1 MAQGVKCTECGCS
14 CKGKTDQG
22 ALHLHVEIE
31 NLKQKLVERENHI
44 MRMETN
50 FLTEVDK
57 NPNGEYAALAEELLT
72 WQDKYSRLYEAH
84 KRVQK
89 VNQNL
94 EDKLLK
100 IVDKC
105 ETEKGILTKDIAT
118 LEQKLSEANANMVWL
133 KEENVSLQKII
144 FSKFSR

>member
-1 MAQGVKCTECGCS
+1 MAQGVKCNECGCG
-14 CKGKTDQG
+14 CKGKFDQG
-22 ALHLHVEIE
+22 TLHLHVEIE

-57 NPNGEYAALAEELLT
+57 YPNGEYAALAEELLT
-72 WQDKYSRLYEAH
+72 WQDKYSRLYDSH

-105 ETEKGILTKDIAT
+105 ETEKSVLTKDIT
-118 LEQKLSEANANMVWL
+118 QLEQKLAEAHANMVWL
-133 KEENVSLQKII
+133 KEENVS
-144 FSKFSR
+144 FF

>member
-1 MAQGVKCTECGCS
+1 MAQGVKCKECGCS

-22 ALHLHVEIE
+22 SLHLHVEIE

-57 NPNGEYAALAEELLT
+57 YPNGEYAALAEELLT

-105 ETEKGILTKDIAT
+105 ETEKSVLTKDIAQ
-118 LEQKLSEANANMVWL
+118 LEQKLSEANSNMIWL
-133 KEENVSLQKII
+133 KEENVSLFVYFAQQTN
-144 FSKFSR
+144 